1 MERALTAPAR
11 FDPSTTDPFDM
22 LLLAIAQTVCAT
34 ALVASMETG
43 RTVLARDSVRPM
55 VVRQMVSTPAGS
67 AERALDSV
75 GAYHRA
81 IALERTLALE
91 WAAARDWSAKAE
103 DNICGLRDLAQV
115 SNPVVIDFQACLDAT
130 PEMKKI
136 KAEKIDPKSPDGIR
150 LTTEATNRVTQACE
164 SVQKANGYCS
174 VWKSIKHKD
183 GRAITDV
190 SSQVTA
196 LF

>member
-1 MERALTAPAR
+1 MDVGLAIFTRQTAAMHHHLLTELALLLGSLVVAPASVSVEAASPEAVSPEAGPALNAAV
-11 FDPSTTDPFDM
+11 PSS
-22 LLLAIAQTVCAT
+22 
-34 ALVASMETG
+34 ASP
-43 RTVLARDSVRPM
+43 L
-55 VVRQMVSTPAGS
+55 S
-67 AERALDSV
+67 AS
-75 GAYHRA
+75 
-81 IALERTLALE
+81 
-91 WAAARDWSAKAE
+91 RDWTAKTE
-103 DNICGLRDLAQV
+103 DNICGLRDVTQV

-164 SVQKANGYCS
+164 SVQKSHGYCS

-183 GRAITDV
+183 GRVVTDV
-190 SSQVTA
+190 SSLVTA

>member
-1 MERALTAPAR
+1 MERALTAAAR
-11 FDPSTTDPFDM
+11 FDTSTTDPFAM
-22 LLLAIAQTVCAT
+22 LLYAIAHALCAT
-34 ALVASMETG
+34 VLAASMETG
-43 RTVLARDSVRPM
+43 RPVRAE
-55 VVRQMVSTPAGS
+55 VSAPAGL
-67 AERALDSV
+67 AERALEVLASQE
-75 GAYHRA
+75 ARA
-81 IALERTLALE
+81 PEGTLALE
-91 WAAARDWSAKAE
+91 WVAARDWSAKAE

>member
-1 MERALTAPAR
+1 
-11 FDPSTTDPFDM
+11 M
-22 LLLAIAQTVCAT
+22 LLLAIAHAAFAAALAASAPLVTVAAAPDC
-34 ALVASMETG
+34 
-43 RTVLARDSVRPM
+43 
-55 VVRQMVSTPAGS
+55 TPATHAITS
-67 AERALDSV
+67 HLSEALPRSEERARQAELDC
-75 GAYHRA
+75 
-81 IALERTLALE
+81 
-91 WAAARDWSAKAE
+91 AAAGARDWTAKTE